1 MSGKNAQ
8 KNLMEY
14 VEFVALGVE
23 DNEGWEEIA
32 DPRLEGKFDVQQ
44 LNFMGGLAYN
54 CVNPVSRKRPS
65 MRKIVLALSEILKPR
80 NSETYRVITEETTFE
95 LDLQGTFDSSLT
107 ER

>member
-1 MSGKNAQ
+1 M
-8 KNLMEY
+8 
-14 VEFVALGVE
+14 ALGVE

-65 MRKIVLALSEILKPR
+65 MREIVLALSEIRKPR